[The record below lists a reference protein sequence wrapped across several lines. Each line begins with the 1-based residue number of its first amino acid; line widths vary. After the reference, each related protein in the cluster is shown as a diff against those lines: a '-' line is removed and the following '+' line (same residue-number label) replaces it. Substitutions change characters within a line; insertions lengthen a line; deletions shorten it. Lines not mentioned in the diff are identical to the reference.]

1 MTANWSVYLIRCKD
15 RTLYTGISTDV
26 ARRLA
31 QHEEGKATGAKYLR
45 GRGPLTLV
53 FQKQVGDKNLAMI
66 VENKIKRLSRI
77 QKEKLIQIPEIVD
90 EIIKDS
96 HNV

>member
-26 ARRLA
+26 ARRLT
-31 QHEEGKATGAKYLR
+31 QHEEGKAAGAKYLR

-53 FQKQVGDKNLAMI
+53 FKKQVGEKNVAMM
-66 VENKIKRLSRI
+66 VENKIKKLSRVE
-77 QKEKLIQIPEIVD
+77 KENLIQDPALIEEIV
-90 EIIKDS
+90 KTS
-96 HNV
+96 RNT

>member
-15 RTLYTGISTDV
+15 CTLYTGISTDV
-26 ARRLA
+26 ARRFA
-31 QHEEGKATGAKYLR
+31 QHEEGKAAGAKYLR

-66 VENKIKRLSRI
+66 IENKIKKLSRI
-77 QKEKLIQIPEIVD
+77 EKEELIQMPDIVD

-96 HNV
+96 YNV

>member
-1 MTANWSVYLIRCKD
+1 MKANWSVYLIRCKD

-26 ARRLA
+26 ARRLT
-31 QHEEGKATGAKYLR
+31 QHKESRAAGAKYLR

-77 QKEKLIQIPEIVD
+77 QKERLIQIPEIVD
-90 EIIKDS
+90 EMIKDS